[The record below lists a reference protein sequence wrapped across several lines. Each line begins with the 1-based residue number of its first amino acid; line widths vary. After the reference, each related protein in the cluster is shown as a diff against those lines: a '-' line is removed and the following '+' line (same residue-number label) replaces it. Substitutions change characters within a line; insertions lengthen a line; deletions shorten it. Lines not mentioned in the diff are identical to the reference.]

1 MMKISMLLDEN
12 VVHKSFGKG
21 VINSADGKYVDVE
34 FFKGNKKSRFLYPS
48 CFQGFLRLEN
58 DEKQAEAEKDLE
70 QWKVENGI
78 MQKEQLRLIHE
89 KTAKAINA
97 RKATAKKSCRPHS
110 WY

>member
-1 MMKISMLLDEN
+1 M
-12 VVHKSFGKG
+12 
-21 VINSADGKYVDVE
+21 
-34 FFKGNKKSRFLYPS
+34 
-48 CFQGFLRLEN
+48 RLEN

-97 RKATAKKSCRPHS
+97 RKAAAKKSCRPYS